1 MKYSFEHS
9 GKGLFLFNTVK
20 VMNRFQTTLEKFHRW
35 RNKNLST
42 KTFVVL
48 LSIIIGVISGFVAVL
63 IKNSV
68 RLMHNLVNGIFA
80 ESMHNYLYFIYPL
93 VGITL
98 VVLFIR
104 FVLRKP
110 VRHGV
115 PNVLYSISKRK
126 GYISRHNLYSSIV
139 TSALTVGFGGSVGLE
154 GPTVTT
160 GAAFGS
166 QLSRFFRLEYKY
178 VMLMLACACAGSMA
192 AIFKAPIA
200 AIVFAVEVIMIDL
213 TTFSLVPLLLSSS
226 SAVLISYLFLGMD
239 VLYPFQVKNVFEL
252 SSFPYY
258 IVLGILAGLV
268 SAFFIKG
275 YVYSEKLFSK
285 LKNRTTRLLVGG
297 LALGMLIFL
306 FPSLYGEGYDAINK
320 GLAGNLNYLF
330 DKSLFVPLSD
340 QFYMVLLLL
349 VSVVL
354 LKVVATSATFGAGG
368 VGGIFAPT
376 LFMGVNTGLFF
387 GLFCKEVLKL
397 GNVDTSNFALMGMG
411 GLIAG
416 VLHAPL
422 TGIFLIADISGGY
435 KLFVPLMITATFS
448 YLTVRA
454 FTPNSVYAIQLAQ
467 RKQLVT
473 HHKDKHVLSIMNV
486 PDLIENDF
494 VILPP
499 DGKLRD
505 LVNAISV
512 SHRNLFPIV
521 ESDGTMLGMVKM
533 DDVRHLIFK
542 QEVYD
547 TISLKELMYMPE
559 HYISPRD
566 SMDEVA
572 HKFES
577 SGRYNLAVM
586 DNGKYLGFI
595 SKANVF
601 SDYRKHVEDMSHD

>member
-1 MKYSFEHS
+1 
-9 GKGLFLFNTVK
+9 
-20 VMNRFQTTLEKFHRW
+20 MNRFQKNLEKFHRW
-35 RNKNLST
+35 RNKHLST

-48 LSIIIGVISGFVAVL
+48 LSIVIGIISGFVAVV
-63 IKNSV
+63 IKNLV
-68 RLMHNLVNGIFA
+68 KLIHNFVEGFFNEG
-80 ESMHNYLYFIYPL
+80 MHNYLYFIYPL
-93 VGITL
+93 IGITL
-98 VVLFIR
+98 AVLFIR

-115 PNVLYSISKRK
+115 PNVLYGISKRK
-126 GYISRHNLYSSIV
+126 GYLSRHNLYSSVV

-160 GAAFGS
+160 GAAYGS

-178 VMLMLACACAGSMA
+178 TMLLLACACAGSMA

-213 TTFSLVPLLLSSS
+213 TTFSLVPLLLASS

-239 VLYPFQVKNVFEL
+239 VLYPFEVKSMFEL
-252 SSFPYY
+252 SRFPYY
-258 IVLGILAGLV
+258 IVLGIIAGLV
-268 SAFFIKG
+268 SAYFIKA
-275 YVYSEKLFSK
+275 YVKIEKFFST
-285 LKNRTTRLLVGG
+285 LKTKTTRLLVGG
-297 LALGMLIFL
+297 LSLGLLIFF
-306 FPSLYGEGYDAINK
+306 FPSLYGEGYDSINK
-320 GLAGNLNYLF
+320 GLAGDLSYLF
-330 DKSLFVPLSD
+330 DKSLFVPFGD
-340 QFYMVLLLL
+340 QLYMAMILL
-349 VSVVL
+349 VFVVL
-354 LKVVATSATFGAGG
+354 LKVIAASATFGAGG

-376 LFMGVNTGLFF
+376 LFVGVNTGLFF
-387 GLFCKEVLKL
+387 AFFCKEVLKF
-397 GNVDTSNFALMGMG
+397 GNVETSNFALMGMG

-435 KLFVPLMITATFS
+435 KLFVPLMLTATFS

-454 FTPNSVYAIQLAQ
+454 LTPNSVYTIQLAQ

-473 HHKDKHVLSIMNV
+473 HHKDKHILSIMKV
-486 PDLIENDF
+486 PDLIEKDF
-494 VILPP
+494 VVLPP

-521 ESDGTMLGMVKM
+521 DDDGTLLGMVKM

-542 QEVYD
+542 QDVYD
-547 TISLKELMYMPE
+547 SISLKELMYMPE
-559 HYISPRD
+559 HFISPRD

-572 HKFES
+572 QKFES
-577 SGRYNLAVM
+577 SGRYNLAVLN
-586 DNGKYLGFI
+586 NGKYLGFI

-601 SDYRKHVEDMSHD
+601 SDYRKHVEDFSHD